1 MESHSGWPRPGPAGA
16 VPAATVLRHKALVW
30 RDGTD
35 SVQPVLAFV
44 RDGIR
49 RNEPVSVCVR
59 AALGGVLAQVLR
71 SQPLVAFFDMA
82 QVGRNPGRLIPAMLD
97 FAGAHASRTLRYV
110 SEPFWAGRSAAEQ
123 AETVRHEALIG
134 LALADVS
141 ATVLCVYDGSLD
153 RPAISCAEQ
162 THSVIIAD
170 GQPRASS
177 RYAGNGIVPEPYD
190 RPLAPPPASA
200 RRLPYR
206 ADLRAIRSAVTSC
219 ARQAG
224 LSDDRA
230 ADLALA
236 ASEVAAN
243 TLRHTQ
249 AGGWLDVW
257 STPDEVICQITDSG
271 RIADPLAGRRRPASD
286 ASGHGLWVVNQICDL
301 VELRSGPDG
310 TTVRMHMRL

>member
-1 MESHSGWPRPGPAGA
+1 MAAAGA
-16 VPAATVLRHKALVW
+16 LPAASGLRHQALVW
-30 RDGTD
+30 RDAAD
-35 SVQPVLAFV
+35 SLQSALAFV
-44 RDGIR
+44 REGISR
-49 RNEPVSVCVR
+49 SEPVSVCVR
-59 AALGGVLAQVLR
+59 AALGGALAQVLR
-71 SQPLVAFFDMA
+71 RQPLVAFFDMA

-110 SEPFWAGRSAAEQ
+110 SEPLWTGRSAAER

-141 ATVLCVYDGSLD
+141 ATVLCLYDGGMD
-153 RPAISCAEQ
+153 QPAISCAEQ

-170 GQPRASS
+170 GQSRPSS
-177 RYAGNGIVPEPYD
+177 RYAGHGIMPEHCD
-190 RPLAPPPASA
+190 RPLQAPPDSSQG
-200 RRLPYR
+200 LPYR
-206 ADLRAIRSAVTSC
+206 TDLRAIRAAVTSC

-224 LSDDRA
+224 LSDDRS

-243 TLRHTQ
+243 TLRHTD
-249 AGGWLDVW
+249 GGGMLHVW
-257 STPDEVICQITDSG
+257 RTPGEVICQITDSG

-286 ASGHGLWVVNQICDL
+286 TSGQGLWVVNQLCDL

-310 TTVRMHMRL
+310 TTVRMHMCL